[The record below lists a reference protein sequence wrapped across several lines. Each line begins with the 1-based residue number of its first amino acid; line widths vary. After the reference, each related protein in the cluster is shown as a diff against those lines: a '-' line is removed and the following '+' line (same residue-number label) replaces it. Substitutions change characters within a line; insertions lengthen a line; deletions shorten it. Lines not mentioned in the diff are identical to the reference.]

1 MRPNYLITAALVAS
15 AALAVAPATAAPA
28 KSKKA
33 KSFSCTIDNYA
44 LGQPTPA
51 NPTVDHLGVV
61 SCPKP
66 FGEGLHYNSTT
77 ITKMPAV
84 GVPGTATATFKNYYN
99 RGTTRGTVALTIT
112 PSSPTN
118 ITYTGTVTYT
128 GGGTGKFARVR
139 GGGTI
144 ACTTTDGGAHKSCTV
159 NSKLTGV

>member
-1 MRPNYLITAALVAS
+1 MRRRYLITTALVAT
-15 AALAVAPATAAPA
+15 ATLAVAPATAAPA
-28 KSKKA
+28 KFKKA

-51 NPTVDHLGVV
+51 NPSFDHLGFV

-66 FGEGLHYNSTT
+66 FGKGLHHNRTT
-77 ITKMPAV
+77 ITKMPAA
-84 GVPGTATATFKNYYN
+84 GVPGTATATFKNFYD
-99 RGTTRGTVALTIT
+99 RGTTSGTVALTIT

-128 GGGTGKFARVR
+128 GGTGKFARVK

-159 NSKLTGV
+159 NSTLTGV

>member
-1 MRPNYLITAALVAS
+1 MRRRYLITTALVAT
-15 AALAVAPATAAPA
+15 ATLAVAPATGAPA

-33 KSFSCTIDNYA
+33 KTFSCTIDNYA

-51 NPTVDHLGVV
+51 NPTVVHLGFV

-66 FGEGLHYNSTT
+66 FGEGLHHNRVT
-77 ITKMPAV
+77 ITKMPAA
-84 GVPGTATATFKNYYN
+84 GVPGAATVTFKNFYN

-118 ITYTGTVTYT
+118 ITYTGTITYT
-128 GGGTGKFARVR
+128 GGTGKFKRLK

-144 ACTTTDGGAHKSCTV
+144 QCTTTDGGAHKSCTV
-159 NSKLTGV
+159 NSTLTGV

>member
-1 MRPNYLITAALVAS
+1 VRPKYLITTALVAS

-28 KSKKA
+28 KPKTA
-33 KSFSCTIDNYA
+33 KTFSCTIDNYA

-51 NPTVDHLGVV
+51 NPSVVHLGFV

-66 FGEGLHYNSTT
+66 FGKGLHHNRVT
-77 ITKMPAV
+77 ITKMPSA
-84 GVPGTATATFKNYYN
+84 GVPGSATATFKNFYN

-112 PSSPTN
+112 PSSTTN

-128 GGGTGKFARVR
+128 GGTGKFKRLK

-144 ACTTTDGGAHKSCTV
+144 QCTTTDGGAHKSCTV